1 MQIDERRI
9 AVFIDFENVAM
20 GVRESRYGNF
30 DIDLVLKRLVEKG
43 KITVKR
49 AYSDWHRYTE
59 FKRAFH
65 QAAIEL
71 IDVPQTRYS
80 GKNSAD
86 IRMVVDA
93 LDLSYQ
99 RDHIDTFVLVS
110 GDSDFSPLVSKL
122 REYGR
127 YVIGMGVKQS
137 SSDLLINNC
146 DEFIFYEDLVRP
158 SAENTTLAPKLNG
171 LPQKKA
177 EALRLVVET
186 FEALQ
191 REGKEVIFGSVIK
204 QTLVRKLPSFNE
216 SYFGYPSFSRLLED
230 AAENKLLQLT
240 KDQKSGGYIVTLSG
254 NGSGTE
260 TPSEEPAETA
270 LSGGESPPLARK
282 SSGPARTRS
291 SRGRRQG
298 AREKAKSDPQP
309 SVETAPAELQSGTET
324 QALPETSDTPAES
337 PPPGEATSA
346 EQSTEPPSPAKQS
359 TEPPPAVEKKAA
371 RPRRRSSRSRAAG
384 SRKTAPKAAEESP
397 PAEASAAPAPDVPAV
412 PPDQAPAAA
421 PPDQPAESASASA
434 ASPAEGQSEV
444 EQLPPGDTTP
454 ADQSTE
460 PSPPVEKKPARPRRR
475 SSRSRAAGGRK
486 AAAKAAEESPS
497 TEALAAPA
505 PEVPAAPPDQI
516 PAAAPPDQ
524 PAESASASAASP
536 AEGQSEVEQLPP
548 GDTTPADQSTEP
560 SPPVEKKPARPRR
573 RSSRSRAAGGR
584 KAAAKAAEES
594 PSTEAFATPAPEVPA
609 APPDQVPAA
618 APPDQPA
625 ESTSATAPPSEEG
638 QASVAEASP
647 LEAPPEAAP
656 LLSEAGA
663 PTAESDSDGG
673 TAPKRRKKTTT
684 PRKRTTRSKTT
695 RSRKKPAPDT
705 EPTLFSQLP
714 DSADVEV

>member
-71 IDVPQTRYS
+71 IDVPQSRYS

-158 SAENTTLAPKLNG
+158 STENTRLAPKLNG
-171 LPQKKA
+171 LPRKKA

-191 REGKEVIFGSVIK
+191 REGKEVIYGSVIK

-216 SYFGYPSFSRLLED
+216 TYFGYPSFSRLLED

-240 KDQKSGGYIVTLSG
+240 KDQKSGGYIVNLSG
-254 NGSGTE
+254 DGAGTE
-260 TPSEEPAETA
+260 APSGEQAEST
-270 LSGGESPPLARK
+270 LSGGESPPSAAK
-282 SSGPARTRS
+282 SSAPTRTRS

-298 AREKAKSDPQP
+298 VREKAKSDPQTP
-309 SVETAPAELQSGTET
+309 VETAPTGSQTGAAPQASTET
-324 QALPETSDTPAES
+324 PEAPAES
-337 PPPGEATSA
+337 PLPGESTSA
-346 EQSTEPPSPAKQS
+346 EQSTEHSPPVEKKTARPRRRTSRSRAAASRKSVAKSAEEAPAAEVPAAPPEQPAESASATATSPAEAQTAAEEPPPGETAPAEPS
-359 TEPPPAVEKKAA
+359 TEPSPPVEKKAARPRRRSSKSRGAGSRKSAAKAPEEAPPVEVPAVPPEQPAETASATTASPEGEQPQTEQLPLGEAAPAEPSTEPSPPVEKKAA

-384 SRKTAPKAAEESP
+384 SRKP
-397 PAEASAAPAPDVPAV
+397 
-412 PPDQAPAAA
+412 
-421 PPDQPAESASASA
+421 
-434 ASPAEGQSEV
+434 
-444 EQLPPGDTTP
+444 
-454 ADQSTE
+454 
-460 PSPPVEKKPARPRRR
+460 
-475 SSRSRAAGGRK
+475 
-486 AAAKAAEESPS
+486 AAKAAEE
-497 TEALAAPA
+497 AP
-505 PEVPAAPPDQI
+505 PVEVPAAPPEQPPESTAATTA
-516 PAAAPPDQ
+516 PAAA
-524 PAESASASAASP
+524 
-536 AEGQSEVEQLPP
+536 G
-548 GDTTPADQSTEP
+548 
-560 SPPVEKKPARPRR
+560 
-573 RSSRSRAAGGR
+573 
-584 KAAAKAAEES
+584 
-594 PSTEAFATPAPEVPA
+594 PA
-609 APPDQVPAA
+609 AL
-618 APPDQPA
+618 
-625 ESTSATAPPSEEG
+625 E
-638 QASVAEASP
+638 EASP
-647 LEAPPEAAP
+647 VEAPAADAP
-656 LLSEAGA
+656 LLSGAAA

-673 TAPKRRKKTTT
+673 TAPKRRRRTTT
-684 PRKRTTRSKTT
+684 ARKRTTRSKTT
-695 RSRKKPAPDT
+695 RSRKTPAPDT
-705 EPTLFSQLP
+705 EPTLFSQIQ
-714 DSADVEV
+714 DSTE

>member
-71 IDVPQTRYS
+71 IDVPQSRYS

-158 SAENTTLAPKLNG
+158 SAENTRLAPKLNG
-171 LPQKKA
+171 LPRKKA
-177 EALRLVVET
+177 EALGLVVET

-191 REGKEVIFGSVIK
+191 REGKEVIYGSVIK

-254 NGSGTE
+254 NGAATE
-260 TPSEEPAETA
+260 TPPEEPAEST
-270 LSGGESPPLARK
+270 LSGGESPTPAGK
-282 SSGPARTRS
+282 SSGSTRTRS

-298 AREKAKSDPQP
+298 ARETAKSDPQP
-309 SVETAPAELQSGTET
+309 PVDTAPTDPQTGATP
-324 QALPETSDTPAES
+324 QALRETPEAAAES
-337 PPPGEATSA
+337 PLPGETNSA
-346 EQSTEPPSPAKQS
+346 EQSAEPSP
-359 TEPPPAVEKKAA
+359 PVEKKAA

-384 SRKTAPKAAEESP
+384 SRKSAAEA
-397 PAEASAAPAPDVPAV
+397 AEP
-412 PPDQAPAAA
+412 APAAEVAPA
-421 PPDQPAESASASA
+421 PPDQPVESAPATAPSPEGKQASA
-434 ASPAEGQSEV
+434 QEPSPEETTSAE
-444 EQLPPGDTTP
+444 
-454 ADQSTE
+454 QSTE
-460 PSPPVEKKPARPRRR
+460 PSPPVEKKAARPRRR
-475 SSRSRAAGGRK
+475 SSRSRSAGSK
-486 AAAKAAEESPS
+486 QSAAKAAEP
-497 TEALAAPA
+497 ALPI
-505 PEVPAAPPDQI
+505 EI
-516 PAAAPPDQ
+516 PATPPEQ
-524 PAESASASAASP
+524 PAESASAATPSAAGEQASAQEPTPEETTAAEQPTEQSP
-536 AEGQSEVEQLPP
+536 TVA
-548 GDTTPADQSTEP
+548 
-560 SPPVEKKPARPRR
+560 KKAGRPRR
-573 RSSRSRAAGGR
+573 RSSGSRAAGSR
-584 KAAAKAAEES
+584 KSAAKAVEEATPVEVS
-594 PSTEAFATPAPEVPA
+594 TTSTEQPPESTVAPA
-609 APPDQVPAA
+609 A
-618 APPDQPA
+618 
-625 ESTSATAPPSEEG
+625 EG
-638 QASVAEASP
+638 QTSVEEASP
-647 LEAPPEAAP
+647 LEAAPADAP
-656 LLSEAGA
+656 LLSGA
-663 PTAESDSDGG
+663 AAPSTESDSDGG
-673 TAPKRRKKTTT
+673 AAPKRRRRATTA
-684 PRKRTTRSKTT
+684 RKSTTRSKTT
-695 RSRKKPAPDT
+695 RSRKTPARDT
-705 EPTLFSQLP
+705 EPTLFSQIQ
-714 DSADVEV
+714 DSTE